1 MNTWI
6 AAWNTDRSE
15 FSTKL
20 FASYHKM
27 DFQGVTV
34 FFCRDGRFVN
44 DQLFSSSCGELI
56 ISDGVLLNLAEL
68 KEKYNAAPLEH
79 LIELLK
85 AEKGE
90 LFFSA
95 FAGPFCGFRVNSFG
109 DIYAWGNQTGD
120 APIFYYNG
128 EKFSCVSNDFNLIF
142 TLLKERKIAY
152 HFDENSALQVMT
164 FGFMVDDGTMIE
176 EVKRLQPGRYLKHS
190 DMRFNIDRYHRF
202 SFGREEL
209 SFEECVDRID
219 SGFRAALKRCFDK
232 DLEYGLEHIADMSA
246 GLDTRMVNWVARD
259 MGYNGIVNFH
269 YSQGGS
275 DEALFASAVSK
286 RLDNDFHSYNLDN
299 VRFIYD
305 IDKIVSMNYGL
316 AVFCGITGGEHMLSC
331 INFNKF
337 GLEHTGQ
344 LENLSSYGNTD
355 THVQVQSSAALRYS
369 STLDCPV
376 SETLAAQY
384 KNNEEF
390 CYYVRGFQGILSTH
404 LTRRHYTYAVAPF
417 IDRDFFE
424 FCSNLPMEFKK
435 DHKLYWAWID
445 KYYPEAGSYPSST
458 LRKRSAQQ
466 YCFFRAKRK
475 LKSYGRKFSAA
486 LGFIQ
491 SSSSKN
497 DMNPFEYWYDT
508 KPELRDFIDRYYQD
522 TRPILDTYPL
532 TADRIDI
539 LIRSSRVMDK
549 MLALTVLGA
558 AKAYFGDNN

>member
-6 AAWNTDRSE
+6 AAWNADRSE
-15 FSTKL
+15 FSSKL

-68 KEKYNAAPLEH
+68 KEKYDAATLEQ

-85 AEKGE
+85 AENGE

-95 FAGPFCGFRVNSFG
+95 FVGPFCGFRVNSSG

-232 DLEYGLEHIADMSA
+232 DLEYGLEHMADMSA

-269 YSQGGS
+269 YSQSDS
-275 DEALFASAVSK
+275 DESRFASAVSK
-286 RLDNDFHSYNLDN
+286 RLGNDFHGYNLDN

-305 IDKIVSMNYGL
+305 IDKIISMNYGL

-344 LENLSSYGNTD
+344 LENLSSYCNTD
-355 THVQVQSSAALRYS
+355 THVQVQSFAALRYS
-369 STLDCPV
+369 STLDYSVP
-376 SETLAAQY
+376 ETLAAQY
-384 KNNEEF
+384 KNSEEF
-390 CYYVRGFQGILSTH
+390 YYYVRGFQGILSTH

-435 DHKLYWAWID
+435 DHKLYWAWIEQ
-445 KYYPEAGSYPSST
+445 YYSEAVKFPTSQKKKMSNHY
-458 LRKRSAQQ
+458 
-466 YCFFRAKRK
+466 FFFYRINRK
-475 LKSYGRKFSAA
+475 LKLMFRLLKKGLGLSESAEN
-486 LGFIQ
+486 
-491 SSSSKN
+491 KN
-497 DMNPFEYWYDT
+497 DMNPFEYWYDS
-508 KPELRDFIDRYYQD
+508 KPELREFIARYYRD
-522 TRPILDTYPL
+522 TRPILDIYSL
-532 TADRIDI
+532 TAERVDI
-539 LIRSSRVMDK
+539 LMHSSRVMDK